1 MESPDLIALRRMLGR
16 AIKQARVQAQLSQA
30 EVARR
35 MNVPQ
40 SWVSNVETAVRRID
54 VVEAWMLAD
63 ILEIDLTDLKSFV
76 MNGEDK
82 NIDS

>member
-1 MESPDLIALRRMLGR
+1 MESPDLIALRRKLGR
-16 AIKQARVQAQLSQA
+16 AIKQARIQAQLSQA

-63 ILEIDLTDLKSFV
+63 ILGIDLMVLKSSV
-76 MNGEDK
+76 MFDGDK

>member
-1 MESPDLIALRRMLGR
+1 
-16 AIKQARVQAQLSQA
+16 
-30 EVARR
+30 

-63 ILEIDLTDLKSFV
+63 ILGIDLMVLKPSV
-76 MNGEDK
+76 MFDGDK

>member
-1 MESPDLIALRRMLGR
+1 
-16 AIKQARVQAQLSQA
+16 
-30 EVARR
+30 

-63 ILEIDLTDLKSFV
+63 ILGVDLTDLRSFV
-76 MNGEDK
+76 MNDEDK

>member
-1 MESPDLIALRRMLGR
+1 MESPDLIALRRKLGC
-16 AIKQARVQAQLSQA
+16 AIKQARIQAQLSQA

-35 MNVPQ
+35 LNVPQ

-63 ILEIDLTDLKSFV
+63 ILGIDLMILKPSV
-76 MNGEDK
+76 MFDEDK

>member
-54 VVEAWMLAD
+54 VVEAWMPTQHGWNRAKA
-63 ILEIDLTDLKSFV
+63 IFA
-76 MNGEDK
+76 G
-82 NIDS
+82 

>member
-40 SWVSNVETAVRRID
+40 SLVSNVETAVRRID

-63 ILEIDLTDLKSFV
+63 ILGIDLTDLKSFV
-76 MNGEDK
+76 MNDGDK
-82 NIDS
+82 KY

>member
-1 MESPDLIALRRMLGR
+1 MLGR
-16 AIKQARVQAQLSQA
+16 AIKQARVQAHLSQA

-54 VVEAWMLAD
+54 VVEAWMLTQHGWNREKA
-63 ILEIDLTDLKSFV
+63 IFA
-76 MNGEDK
+76 G
-82 NIDS
+82 